1 MITREEFSNIF
12 KTMVVYASSPEKPEY
27 VVAPSPQSQ
36 QAGTKPLDTLPAQW
50 WNWFLQ
56 EATKRFNGDANL
68 IGNMVSE
75 IENLLA
81 LCNITPDPDSVTQL
95 RDMFDNQYRDLI
107 MGDVEPRLKE
117 VEDNIQQNIVPQIDA
132 VKSEIQNEIDPKIQ
146 AINEKIPAQAS
157 ATNQLADKAF
167 VNSTVATN
175 TANFRGTFPNW
186 ESVPTE
192 VNGYNSDYT
201 GNKTPIQNDYMV
213 VVDARDYTG
222 QQEKIPT
229 TFQTDGVI
237 FDPYTTYC
245 RIIIPVDSDVFLFGP
260 EGKTFRY
267 SIDFFSSS
275 YLKEVTLNGVNKPAA
290 ISIEDTTEDHI
301 LLLMIEPSNFDISND
316 KVYYALGMMYEG
328 TWRFKYSGDWATNGR
343 DGWSPEYQISPASLT
358 AAQLAALNS
367 GATAERLS
375 KLAPDGT
382 YTGGGITYN
391 GTKYNNMK
399 VVSSNGRVTFNF
411 E

>member
-1 MITREEFSNIF
+1 
-12 KTMVVYASSPEKPEY
+12 MVVYASSPEKPEY

>member
-1 MITREEFSNIF
+1 
-12 KTMVVYASSPEKPEY
+12 MVVYASSPEKPEY

-201 GNKTPIQNDYMV
+201 GNKTPTQKDYMV

-222 QQEKIPT
+222 PQEKIPI

-237 FDPYTTYC
+237 FDPYTTHGS
-245 RIIIPVDSDVFLFGP
+245 IIIPADSDVFLFGP

-267 SIDFFSSS
+267 CIDRFSSS
-275 YLKEVTLNGVNKPAA
+275 YVKEVTFNGVNKPAA
-290 ISIEDTTEDHI
+290 ISIEDRTEEHI
-301 LLLMIEPSNFDISND
+301 LMLMIEPSNFDISND

>member
-1 MITREEFSNIF
+1 
-12 KTMVVYASSPEKPEY
+12 MVVYASSPEKPEY

-56 EATKRFNGDANL
+56 EATERFNGDANL

-201 GNKTPIQNDYMV
+201 GNKTPTQNDYMV

-222 QQEKIPT
+222 PQEETPQEKIPI
-229 TFQTDGVI
+229 TFETDGDI
-237 FDPYTTYC
+237 FAPYTTYGG
-245 RIIIPVDSDVFLFGP
+245 INIPANSDVFLFGP

-267 SIDFFSSS
+267 YIDKVSSS
-275 YLKEVTLNGVNKPAA
+275 SDLKEVTLNGANKSVA
-290 ISIEDTTEDHI
+290 ISIKDTTKGHF
-301 LLLMIEPSNFDISND
+301 LVLMIKPSNFDISND
-316 KVYYALGMMYEG
+316 KVYYALGIMYKG
-328 TWRFKYSGDWATNGR
+328 TWRFKYSGDWAINGR
-343 DGWSPEYQISPASLT
+343 DGWSPEYQISSAPLT

-391 GTKYNNMK
+391 GTKYNNLK
-399 VVSSNGRVTFNF
+399 VVSSNGLVTFNF